1 MGQKD
6 FIINTTGNVGIDA
19 YPPQAKLHVNG
30 SIICSPRVT
39 FGSAEYFEDGGSFII
54 NCNGALQSTMDG
66 VDDLGSSAKRWRT
79 IYAADGMLNTSDARA
94 KSNMQDMAYG
104 LKEIMQLHPISFNWK
119 DHPDDGAKLG
129 LIAQEVLTII
139 PEVVVD
145 YDQVRDEITGAI
157 TRKPA
162 QQLGI
167 YYSDLIPVL
176 IKSIQQ
182 QQQIISDGND
192 RIAMLETKAE
202 KVDDLEKDCC
212 I

>member
-1 MGQKD
+1 MD
-6 FIINTTGNVGIDA
+6 GNIKCFSKVEFGTAEYIQDA
-19 YPPQAKLHVNG
+19 GNYWISCNG
-30 SIICSPRVT
+30 SLI
-39 FGSAEYFEDGGSFII
+39 SASDNI
-54 NCNGALQSTMDG
+54 
-66 VDDLGSSAKRWRT
+66 DDLGTSSSRWSKV
-79 IYAADGMLNTSDARA
+79 YATSGMVNTSDARA
-94 KSNMQDMAYG
+94 KSDMKDMTYG
-104 LKEIMQLHPISFNWK
+104 LNEIMQLHPISFNWK
-119 DHPDDGAKLG
+119 DHPENGAKLG
-129 LIAQEVLTII
+129 LIAQEVQAVI

-202 KVDDLEKDCC
+202 KVDDLEKRLVYLEALMAQSAKT
-212 I
+212 ISSKQ